1 MRKHR
6 EIVLTWVWALNKW
19 DCFKL
24 NIFWTAKKTTKS
36 KKATNKCE
44 KYLQTMYLMMGLIDN
59 KIYKELVQLNNLIKK
74 WAKHLNGHF
83 LNQDIKMANIM

>member
-1 MRKHR
+1 
-6 EIVLTWVWALNKW
+6 
-19 DCFKL
+19 
-24 NIFWTAKKTTKS
+24 
-36 KKATNKCE
+36 
-44 KYLQTMYLMMGLIDN
+44 MYLIMGLIDT